1 MHRRVQRL
9 ACPFHQECSSAM
21 KRHLYHTSR
30 DSREVVVTLSRDRH
44 MADFT
49 LQVSYVD
56 DTLTPIYSSVSDS
69 RARVKSLDY
78 LRAVLTRLGI
88 RIPESMF
95 KAAARDT
102 DRSLEQQIV
111 EHFDDGSTRVTKL

>member
-1 MHRRVQRL
+1 MQIVGTARFEKRANV
-9 ACPFHQECSSAM
+9 M

-30 DSREVVVTLSRDRH
+30 DGREVVVTLSRDRH
-44 MADFT
+44 TSEFA

-69 RARVKSLDY
+69 RSRVITLEY

-88 RIPESMF
+88 RVPESMF
-95 KAAARDT
+95 NAALRDT
-102 DRSLEQQIV
+102 NRSLEQQIV
-111 EHFDDGSTRVTKL
+111 EHFEDGSTRVTKL